1 MYNKKKLTV
10 REASLQGL
18 SLIVHDTILE
28 QPQIKIKSQDDRD
41 NLSTDSVE
49 EDKLSDEPG
58 SPMFRDALVF
68 SSQVQLNDLFR
79 DRRPGLRRM
88 DMTVN
93 NRTGDDEYME

>member
-1 MYNKKKLTV
+1 
-10 REASLQGL
+10 
-18 SLIVHDTILE
+18 
-28 QPQIKIKSQDDRD
+28 
-41 NLSTDSVE
+41 
-49 EDKLSDEPG
+49 
-58 SPMFRDALVF
+58 MFKDAIVF